1 MSRSLSDNI
10 RAAILTVGGS
20 GYAPFASGSWGS
32 LAAVLLFIAAWIGAR
47 KINLSPM
54 LFDLLVA
61 TPGILL
67 ASVLGVIWG
76 PWAIERWGRKDP
88 KPFVLDEFAGQWIA
102 LLWLPAIA
110 YSSMWGAAYAIGGQF
125 FLFRLFDVIKP
136 PPASHIDAHWPG
148 GWGITCDDLVAGAY
162 ALIVGQLIWRMTPAA
177 AWLGIA
183 ASGS

>member
-1 MSRSLSDNI
+1 MSRAFSDNI

-32 LAAVLLFIAAWIGAR
+32 LAAVLLFVGVWVGAR
-47 KINLSPM
+47 KLGLSPLM
-54 LFDLLVA
+54 FDALVNL
-61 TPGILL
+61 PGILL
-67 ASVLGVIWG
+67 ATVFGITWG

-102 LLWLPAIA
+102 LLVLPAFA
-110 YSSMWGAAYAIGGQF
+110 YSSLWGAACVIGGQF
-125 FLFRLFDVIKP
+125 FFFRLFDVLKP
-136 PPASHIDAHWPG
+136 PPASHIDAHWPN

-162 ALIVGQLIWRMTPAA
+162 ALIVGQLIWRFTPAA
-177 AWLGIA
+177 TWLGIA